1 MFPPVPVFLQERGNA
16 MYKVVQLSGEPS
28 PEWAIECHGQ
38 SGPPALIA
46 HRFKSAENAHFWITA
61 LEAAPSRQTADTT

>member
-1 MFPPVPVFLQERGNA
+1 
-16 MYKVVQLSGEPS
+16 VQLSGEPS